1 MFVACLPGLA
11 CFAWHT
17 HIDSRSVTPSRQKV
31 AHLQELFHVP
41 DDEVPRSIGHM
52 AHLFC
57 FDIPGTLQP
66 RLAFLQALTGVT
78 K

>member
-1 MFVACLPGLA
+1 M
-11 CFAWHT
+11 
-17 HIDSRSVTPSRQKV
+17 
-31 AHLQELFHVP
+31 AHLQQLFHVP

-52 AHLFC
+52 ARLFF